1 MAEFLELVE
10 TIRAEEATAKTAF
23 AGEGVRITSK
33 NSPEYKHKLVEAVNL
48 VNDVIKGKPLAAFK
62 FQEAM
67 STSDFPILFGDV
79 IDRQMLASYAETPT
93 TYSNWA
99 HVAEV
104 PDFRIVERISSG
116 GGNGILKKVPELG
129 EYQAVTRSEH
139 RKRYHVEKYGAIFPI
154 SYEAVIDDAI
164 GVLRDQPERFGQAA
178 RRTEERFATNM
189 LVDTNFFSNDNNN
202 LYEAPLT
209 IDGISVVLD
218 AMGQQV
224 DETGS
229 PILNES
235 PAVLIVPPALQV
247 KAQNLLNATEF
258 VRKSG
263 DETMRV
269 NNWLAGQLKLVVNPW
284 LPILDKTDGN
294 NSWYLAAAPMSD
306 RAAAEI
312 GFLRG
317 HSAPELFMKSPNAV
331 SISGTA
337 VSPMDGDFDHDAVI
351 YKVRHVLGG
360 TMLDPKLIARSII
373 PSVASGS

>member
-93 TYSNWA
+93 TYSSWA

-104 PDFRIVERISSG
+104 PDFRIVERIRSG
-116 GGNGILKKVPELG
+116 GGNGILNKVPELG
-129 EYQAVTRSEH
+129 EYQAVTRSADREQ
-139 RKRYHVEKYGAIFPI
+139 YHVEKYGAIFPI
-154 SYEAVIDDAI
+154 SYEAVIDDAL
-164 GVLRDQPERFGQAA
+164 GVLRDQPERFGVAA
-178 RRTEERFATNM
+178 RRTEERFATEM
-189 LVDTNFFSNDNNN
+189 LVDTNFFSSNNKN
-202 LYEAPLT
+202 LYAQPLT
-209 IDGISVVLD
+209 LEGVSTVLD
-218 AMGQQV
+218 AMSQMV

-229 PILNES
+229 PILNEQ
-235 PAVLIVPPALQV
+235 PAVLIVPPSLQIQ
-247 KAQNLLNATEF
+247 AQNLLNATEF
-258 VRKSG
+258 VRNTG
-263 DETMRV
+263 DEKLRV
-269 NNWLAGQLKLVVNPW
+269 QNWLSGQLTLAVNPW
-284 LPILDKTDGN
+284 LPIVDTTNGAK
-294 NSWYLAAAPMSD
+294 SWYIAAAPRAD
-306 RAAAEI
+306 RAAAEM

-317 HSAPELFMKSPNAV
+317 HAAPELFMKSPNAV
-331 SISGTA
+331 AISGAT
-337 VSPMDGDFDHDAVI
+337 VSPLDGDFDHDAVI

-360 TMLDPKLIARSII
+360 TMLDAKLIARSIA
-373 PSVASGS
+373 PSR

>member
-48 VNDVIKGKPLAAFK
+48 VNDVIKGKPLATFK

-93 TYSNWA
+93 TYSSWA

-104 PDFRIVERISSG
+104 PDFRIVERIRSG

-129 EYQAVTRSEH
+129 EYQAVMRSED
-139 RKRYHVEKYGAIFPI
+139 RERYNVEKYGAIFPI
-154 SYEAVIDDAI
+154 SYEAVIDDAL
-164 GVLRDQPERFGQAA
+164 GVLRDQPERFGVAA
-178 RRTEERFATNM
+178 RRTEERFATEM
-189 LVDTNFFSNDNNN
+189 LVDTNFFSSENKN
-202 LYEAPLT
+202 LYAQPLT
-209 IDGISVVLD
+209 LEGVSTVLD
-218 AMGQQV
+218 AMSQMV

-229 PILNES
+229 PILNEQ
-235 PAVLIVPPALQV
+235 PAVLIVPPSLQIQ
-247 KAQNLLNATEF
+247 AQNLLNATEF
-258 VRKSG
+258 IRNTG
-263 DETMRV
+263 DEKLRV
-269 NNWLAGQLKLVVNPW
+269 QNWLSGQLTLAVNPW
-284 LPILDKTDGN
+284 LPIVDTTNGAK
-294 NSWYLAAAPMSD
+294 SWYIAAAPRAD

-317 HSAPELFMKSPNAV
+317 HAAPELFMKSPNAV
-331 SISGTA
+331 AISGAT
-337 VSPMDGDFDHDAVI
+337 VSPLDGDFDHDAVI

-360 TMLDPKLIARSII
+360 TMLDAKLIARSI
-373 PSVASGS
+373 VTGR